1 MLYRP
6 QVANI
11 DQVMIF
17 VSIVKPNISL
27 NLLDKYLVM
36 SEKFNVKPIIIIN
49 KTDLV
54 DKETLDYYIDL
65 YTSVGYEVIENS
77 NLDTPNEKIKSLLKD
92 KITSV
97 VGPSGV
103 GKSTTLNNISP
114 NLNLETGEI
123 SSKTKRG
130 KHTTRHIEI
139 KEIFKNSY
147 VFDTPGFSSLEIDFI
162 KDREDIKD
170 YFIEFREYSK
180 NCKFHNCMHIKE
192 PGCGVKDAVEKGYIK
207 ETRYKNYLNFIEE
220 FDKIR
225 RY

>member
-6 QVANI
+6 PVANI

-17 VSIVKPNISL
+17 VSIIKPNISL

-36 SEKFNVKPIIIIN
+36 CEKFNVKPIIILN
-49 KTDLV
+49 KSDLV
-54 DKETLDYYIDL
+54 DRETLDYYMDI

-77 NLDTPNEKIKSLLKD
+77 NVSKANEKIKDLLKN

-114 NLNLETGEI
+114 NLNLEIGEI

-139 KEIFKNSY
+139 KEIFENSY
-147 VFDTPGFSSLEIDFI
+147 VFDTPGFSSLEIDFV

-170 YFIEFREYSK
+170 YFIEFRKYSQ

-192 PGCGVKDAVEKGYIK
+192 PGCGIKEALENGSIK
-207 ETRYKNYLNFIEE
+207 ETRYKNYLNFIDE

>member
-1 MLYRP
+1 
-6 QVANI
+6 
-11 DQVMIF
+11 
-17 VSIVKPNISL
+17 
-27 NLLDKYLVM
+27 
-36 SEKFNVKPIIIIN
+36 
-49 KTDLV
+49 V